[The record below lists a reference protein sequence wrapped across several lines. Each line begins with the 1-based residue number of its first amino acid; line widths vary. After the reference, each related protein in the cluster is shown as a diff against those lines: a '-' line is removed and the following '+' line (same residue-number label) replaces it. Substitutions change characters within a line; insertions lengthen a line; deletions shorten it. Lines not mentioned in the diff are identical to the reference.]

1 MSPSPLEKCS
11 PMFSTMKF
19 RLVYLYGSD
28 RFPPHTAT
36 CRGLSFVISQVSNRK
51 NIKKSSNLI
60 MKKLQRKGMSR
71 KYQRVKKIEKVKK
84 MKIERRVDAAGP
96 PAKPQA
102 AFLTL
107 PALPNARVSVV
118 LLQWCFPLP
127 VTRLHGLRHI
137 RQTEEVAAQADA
149 EHRSDPP

>member
-1 MSPSPLEKCS
+1 MATRITWATSNFTLLPSVCVWGGSPQSGA
-11 PMFSTMKF
+11 
-19 RLVYLYGSD
+19 RL
-28 RFPPHTAT
+28 
-36 CRGLSFVISQVSNRK
+36 Q
-51 NIKKSSNLI
+51 
-60 MKKLQRKGMSR
+60 
-71 KYQRVKKIEKVKK
+71 EK

-137 RQTEEVAAQADA
+137 RQTEEGAAQADA
-149 EHRSDPP
+149 KHRSDLP